1 MSEALARDLPSNHD
15 TSAPEKNTPIE
26 APATYAVLW
35 NREAAAEA
43 LNERRIDLR
52 LSMIELDETAN
63 QAAGTSAKYL
73 SPGQTKCLGVE
84 SLFRLAGA
92 LGLRV
97 VLEVDP
103 KATAA
108 LLEQSRP
115 RRANQVRLENFSQ
128 KCGRRTLDRA
138 LRHMAACYSWREIIA
153 AASGA
158 RATVAAEQATKA
170 AAQAATKQKSR
181 ARAAIPVPL
190 TSAAAAYDGGMV
202 TAMGE
207 IEGFAEATSIRVSSR
222 AGDRRGAK
230 RGKQSGWLFSPDPR
244 TKIRRT
250 QSAYLSRRAKTLAV

>member
-84 SLFRLAGA
+84 LLFRLAGA

-97 VLEVDP
+97 VLKVDP

-138 LRHMAACYSWREIIA
+138 LRHFATELSWNEVLAAV
-153 AASGA
+153 GQA
-158 RATVAAEQATKA
+158 RATTAKAGRKTAADAP
-170 AAQAATKQKSR
+170 TKQKR
-181 ARAAIPVPL
+181 RGRAATPAPAV
-190 TSAAAAYDGGMV
+190 AAA
-202 TAMGE
+202 T
-207 IEGFAEATSIRVSSR
+207 
-222 AGDRRGAK
+222 RGTLVFG
-230 RGKQSGWLFSPDPR
+230 RPP
-244 TKIRRT
+244 
-250 QSAYLSRRAKTLAV
+250 SRRAKIRSAQNAYLARSKKTVTLATPQN